1 MCLTCGEPPAATSYM
16 SNAITQGRG
25 RAQER
30 GLSRR
35 APSHHRSHVMA
46 SRAPHHAREP
56 EAAKAMIVR
65 YSPCAQRITV
75 GGDKAFDTAD
85 FVADMRAFDVTP
97 SVAQNTTGRHSATL

>member
-1 MCLTCGEPPAATSYM
+1 
-16 SNAITQGRG
+16 
-25 RAQER
+25 
-30 GLSRR
+30 
-35 APSHHRSHVMA
+35 
-46 SRAPHHAREP
+46 
-56 EAAKAMIVR
+56 MIVR